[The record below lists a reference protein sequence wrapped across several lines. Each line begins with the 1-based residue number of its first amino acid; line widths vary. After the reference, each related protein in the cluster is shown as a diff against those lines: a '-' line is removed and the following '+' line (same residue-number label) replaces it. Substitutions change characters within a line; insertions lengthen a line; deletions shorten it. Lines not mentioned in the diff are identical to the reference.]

1 MLRRCLR
8 GLKPGLRSMTRR
20 RRKRARVRT
29 SASVVADEDAGR
41 RVRPGERQACREP
54 RTLDE
59 VDALRGRPPT
69 DPTLSSREE
78 VIVSALGS
86 SALPHRNEHSI
97 AERSGV
103 AAAKSRFGRSWP
115 NSILSTRRYIVPT
128 LGHRDVVEV
137 VLHKVKVVERR
148 SFLRPQALRA
158 VQAPL
163 DRDGSELRFLKAPH
177 QSHRWPRLG

>member
-1 MLRRCLR
+1 M
-8 GLKPGLRSMTRR
+8 RS
-20 RRKRARVRT
+20 

-78 VIVSALGS
+78 VIVPALGS
-86 SALPHRNEHSI
+86 TALPHRDEHSV

-137 VLHKVKVVERR
+137 VLHKAKVGVKGRSVLRRPFVLFGRRLIGTDQSCAFSRPRTRATDGPGSVDGQHEREER
-148 SFLRPQALRA
+148 QRRRRA
-158 VQAPL
+158 GDCKP
-163 DRDGSELRFLKAPH
+163 
-177 QSHRWPRLG
+177 